1 MSYSPFLES
10 AFNDTKLRS
19 RHVSP
24 FSGMCSFCTAD
35 CAGTCEIGLSGVL
48 GMEMVYPTNT
58 GSNQVASE
66 KDLPIDYSHF
76 NINGRVFGAVGAPAD
91 SEKAT
96 MFNIGLERTYGKR
109 HPIKMALP
117 FTFPALIKLNWKD
130 YFGAAAM
137 AGIPCV
143 IGEDARSNDPEAAY
157 DEKGKIVSFPKLREI
172 LDSFRRYDRGY
183 GEIILQCNVEDD
195 MVGLPE
201 YAITECG
208 VKAIQFKFGQSAKGT
223 QPAVPLKSLE
233 AALKKQAAGMI
244 VHPDP
249 SDPAVQEAYARGAAP
264 NFWVYARLP
273 MWTEETLMKRIGALR
288 ELGLERVYFKMAGYD
303 RVDLE
308 RVLRIAIAADADMVT
323 YDGAGGGSGRSPS
336 KMMNEWGLPAVCIES
351 ALVSICK
358 RLEAEGHTIPAI
370 TLTGGFASEDQAY
383 KALAIGAPYITA
395 IGLCRA
401 GMAAAMSGQMIG
413 KLLEEGRLPQHLQKY
428 GTDKESLFRHLTE
441 LRSLYGAEADNI
453 STGAISAYSYL
464 QKMAF
469 GLRHFAAL
477 NRKFDIRYVDQS
489 DVIPLTRDAKAILRG
504 TWFDD

>member
-157 DEKGKIVSFPKLREI
+157 DEKGKIINFPKLNEI
-172 LDSFRRYDRGY
+172 LNSFRRYDRGY

-233 AALKKQAAGMI
+233 AALKKQAAKAEPFPWDLERLIHAVFGQDEALRF
-244 VHPDP
+244 V
-249 SDPAVQEAYARGAAP
+249 SAVQENRMYI
-264 NFWVYARLP
+264 L
-273 MWTEETLMKRIGALR
+273 TEEQ
-288 ELGLERVYFKMAGYD
+288 
-303 RVDLE
+303 
-308 RVLRIAIAADADMVT
+308 LRIILDA
-323 YDGAGGGSGRSPS
+323 
-336 KMMNEWGLPAVCIES
+336 
-351 ALVSICK
+351 
-358 RLEAEGHTIPAI
+358 
-370 TLTGGFASEDQAY
+370 
-383 KALAIGAPYITA
+383 
-395 IGLCRA
+395 
-401 GMAAAMSGQMIG
+401 
-413 KLLEEGRLPQHLQKY
+413 
-428 GTDKESLFRHLTE
+428 E
-441 LRSLYGAEADNI
+441 L
-453 STGAISAYSYL
+453 
-464 QKMAF
+464 
-469 GLRHFAAL
+469 
-477 NRKFDIRYVDQS
+477 
-489 DVIPLTRDAKAILRG
+489 AKAG
-504 TWFDD
+504 NT